1 MKMLTRFFLPVAIV
15 GVILIYVFVIRQDR
29 PLEVFG
35 EVNAFELLDENN
47 QNFGAAQLKNKVWA
61 VNFIFT
67 TCQGVCPTM
76 TKNMAE
82 VQKNFEG
89 QANVNFVSI
98 SVNPETDTP
107 EILSEYRKKHN
118 VTADNWHFLTGDRDR
133 IKKLMFDDMKLG
145 YSDDVIFHSD
155 RMVLV
160 DGNLKIRGYYTGTQ
174 KDEYRKL
181 SADINRLISGKS
193 L

>member
-1 MKMLTRFFLPVAIV
+1 MKTILKIVFPFAIIGAILT
-15 GVILIYVFVIRQDR
+15 YVFVIKPEK
-29 PLEVFG
+29 PLQVLG
-35 EVNAFELLDENN
+35 QVNQFELLDENN
-47 QNFGAAQLKNKVWA
+47 ENFGAAQLKDKVWA

-67 TCQGVCPTM
+67 SCQGICPTM

-82 VQKNFEG
+82 VQKNFAN
-89 QANVNFVSI
+89 QTNVNFVSI

-118 VTADNWHFLTGDRDR
+118 VTADNWHFLTGDRDK

-145 YSDDVIFHSD
+145 YSEDVIFHSD

-160 DGNLKIRGYYTGTQ
+160 DSNLKIRGYYTGTQ
-174 KDEYRKL
+174 KSDYSKL
-181 SADINRLISGKS
+181 TADISKLVSQS
-193 L
+193 SH